1 MINYLL
7 TGDKRFDLGSYD
19 PTVLEDLG
27 STIASFFMPADLLTF
42 SGNDGEE
49 RVIKTPD
56 GKLRLYRKELGAWYY
71 LEFTRS

>member
-1 MINYLL
+1 MPIDRE
-7 TGDKRFDLGSYD
+7 TRFLYNSKAVATKLQRGY
-19 PTVLEDLG
+19 P
-27 STIASFFMPADLLTF
+27 STS

-49 RVIKTPD
+49 RIVKTPD